1 MERKYNITSG
11 SVVVSMVFSINK
23 VDAPNDPIT
32 VHAAVDVANE
42 KVYFVGEQLEDI
54 DYKDLEAEIIN
65 FLQPTLSEAP
75 QLPADIFTRIEEMR
89 RGRFEGQNVHDF

>member
-1 MERKYNITSG
+1 
-11 SVVVSMVFSINK
+11 MVFTINK

-32 VHAAVDVANE
+32 VHAAVDLSNE
-42 KVYFVGEQLEDI
+42 RVYFVGEQIPDL

-75 QLPADIFTRIEEMR
+75 QLPPDLFARIEEMR
-89 RGRFEGQNVHDF
+89 QGRFEGKSVYNF